1 MKVKPISPAEV
12 EPFIP
17 DFVIEAFNTLIQ
29 KNWNGV
35 EAKVLQAEVVDIIS
49 SNSPTDPRPS
59 RRTVFDNHWLD
70 VEDIYRKAGWKV
82 IYVRTSYFETYNPYF
97 LFKK

>member
-1 MKVKPISPAEV
+1 MKVKPISPTEV

-17 DFVIEAFNTLIQ
+17 DFVIEAFNSLIQ

-35 EAKVLQAEVVDIIS
+35 EAKVLQAEVVNTIS
-49 SNSPTDPRPS
+49 SDDPTDPRPS
-59 RRTVFDNHWLD
+59 RQHIFDNHWLD

-82 IYVRTSYFETYNPYF
+82 TYVRASYFERHDAYF
-97 LFKK
+97 LFRK

>member
-1 MKVKPISPAEV
+1 MSVKPISPAEV
-12 EPFIP
+12 THSIP
-17 DFVIEAFNTLIQ
+17 DFIIEAFNKLIRE
-29 KNWNGV
+29 KWDGE
-35 EAKVLQAEVVDIIS
+35 EARVLQDEVMDIVS
-49 SNSPTDPRPS
+49 SNNPDDPRPS

-82 IYVRTSYFETYNPYF
+82 EYDKPTYCETYDAYF